1 MHALCVARGSVACI
15 TRQGVVAS
23 RSSRPANETTSHHS
37 PSPPPHPTPHPPP
50 SVDTDCSCWANYL
63 LEQYFPAQYALL
75 PNDTSVKPAV
85 PRAAQYYDFM
95 DSPTAPWEAMPDV
108 RTVRHGDVLAYK
120 LPPGSTDTGHVSG

>member
-1 MHALCVARGSVACI
+1 MRRAGVFRMHHTAGRRRVAFVAPGK
-15 TRQGVVAS
+15 RNDVPPLA
-23 RSSRPANETTSHHS
+23 E
-37 PSPPPHPTPHPPP
+37 PPPHPTPHPPP

-95 DSPTAPWEAMPDV
+95 DSPTAPWEAVPDI

>member
-1 MHALCVARGSVACI
+1 MRY
-15 TRQGVVAS
+15 AS
-23 RSSRPANETTSHHS
+23 RGGLSHASHGRASSRRVRRARQTKRRPTTRRA
-37 PSPPPHPTPHPPP
+37 PPPPPIPPP